1 MSETLNKKIINQT
14 KIEQIK
20 IPENQLQKLNRFI
33 EKNLQNRKN
42 GTNYNLLYKISE
54 ITKRKIKISNRQ
66 IKKITT
72 TSSKEQTKNITL
84 EFFKELD
91 QELYEKCK
99 KIIEGK
105 SNINLSMYK
114 LEKNE
119 ELSITQSNKM
129 PIHTK
134 TPCTYSKNGK
144 TAIYIP

>member
-66 IKKITT
+66 IKRITT

-99 KIIEGK
+99 KIIDK
-105 SNINLSMYK
+105 
-114 LEKNE
+114 
-119 ELSITQSNKM
+119 
-129 PIHTK
+129 
-134 TPCTYSKNGK
+134 
-144 TAIYIP
+144 

>member
-1 MSETLNKKIINQT
+1 MLSKEIIRKAINRLTYLYIEYRIKMSETLNKKIINQT

-91 QELYEKCK
+91 
-99 KIIEGK
+99 
-105 SNINLSMYK
+105 
-114 LEKNE
+114 
-119 ELSITQSNKM
+119 
-129 PIHTK
+129 
-134 TPCTYSKNGK
+134 
-144 TAIYIP
+144 